1 MSGLGD
7 LSSSRKDPPN
17 KPRHPTARSRRIE
30 FNLAS
35 RLGCSLALVI
45 KMTKVTKNLPP
56 KFQVW
61 VDARKLFHLSH
72 VHIQMA
78 RELGM
83 NPKKFGSLANHDQ
96 ERWKT
101 PLPGFIEDLFFKR
114 FGKERPDEVLSIED
128 LFKKRRNKTTEREAK
143 GQGEIRDSEADED
156 SECPF

>member
-1 MSGLGD
+1 
-7 LSSSRKDPPN
+7 
-17 KPRHPTARSRRIE
+17 
-30 FNLAS
+30 
-35 RLGCSLALVI
+35 
-45 KMTKVTKNLPP
+45 MTKVAKNLPP

-143 GQGEIRDSEADED
+143 GQGEIRDAEADED